1 MKENSRIY
9 LEIFLISLLIF
20 LPKWICS
27 YYFFPNEDLLIKTL
41 LDIKDVHYFLNVISF
56 SNFDLTPSFNEF
68 IEAKKIIT
76 FPFFSIMIHSFF
88 YKIIGYSSFIFLELL
103 FIFFSILIFF
113 KILKK
118 LELNKA
124 YSLLVVAIYFSLP
137 FILNTL
143 NIINLSQ
150 VSILQNLVS
159 DFIGSRFPRP
169 LVTNIFLLLGIYFL
183 IKLQKELIEKRTP
196 KSIISI
202 SVIMALQINSF
213 FYFFLIQGISTIILL
228 IIYKKKSLFKYIL
241 NHNKLII
248 KSLFIGSIGLIIFL
262 LQSFVGEGDYSNR
275 MSVIFIDFSDK
286 VFLIK
291 YFFSNLLRTEVIIF
305 IVISLSLFFY
315 IKKIFNKKNN
325 QINLF
330 IIFIISSFLSTI
342 FFILL
347 SSKIISLYQFAN
359 IFLFSFVLFIFISII
374 LIINNLKF
382 LRNLLT
388 KYRFLIYFFIFFC
401 GIIFNSSNLINKD
414 QRHNYAKVNNIIK
427 QLKFNNTDAYLFTN
441 NLNVQVGWLFNG
453 LNNIYLTNGFNNSVS
468 DYQIE
473 KAFSKVL
480 KNIFKKNS
488 EFEEIIEFKN
498 KKDNNRNSIISYF
511 LNYKYQAN
519 SLHVFSDKNDFTL
532 EEQKKIQESSPL
544 RSQIHILPNSE
555 KKRILKMILQ
565 QNDNIDIK
573 KILIVIDKNN
583 WPKTFSLKKSINK
596 NFQIIID
603 NEYYFIAK
611 TNYK

>member
-1 MKENSRIY
+1 MKENSRIH

-27 YYFFPNEDLLIKTL
+27 YYFFPNEELLIKTL
-41 LDIKDVHYFLNVISF
+41 LDINDVHYFLNAISF

-68 IEAKKIIT
+68 IQPKKIIT
-76 FPFFSIMIHSFF
+76 FPFFSIIIHSFF

-113 KILKK
+113 KILQK
-118 LELNKA
+118 LELNKT
-124 YSLLVVAIYFSLP
+124 YSLFVVAIYFSLP
-137 FILNTL
+137 FILNIL
-143 NIINLSQ
+143 NTFNLSQ

-169 LVTNIFLLLGIYFL
+169 LVTNIFFLLGIYFL
-183 IKLQKELIEKRTP
+183 IKLQKELIEKRKP
-196 KSIISI
+196 KSIIGI

-213 FYFFLIQGISTIILL
+213 FYFFLIQGVSTIILI
-228 IIYKKKSLFKYIL
+228 IIYKKNNLFEYIL
-241 NHNKLII
+241 NHKSLII
-248 KSLFIGSIGLIIFL
+248 KSLLIGSIGLTVFL
-262 LQSFVGEGDYSNR
+262 LQSFVGESDYSNR

-286 VFLIK
+286 IFLIK
-291 YFFSNLLRTEVIIF
+291 YFFLNLLRVEVIIF
-305 IVISLSLFFY
+305 IVISLLLFFY
-315 IKKIFNKKNN
+315 IKKTFNKKNN

-330 IIFIISSFLSTI
+330 VIFIISSFLSAI

-388 KYRFLIYFFIFFC
+388 KYRFLIYIFIFFL

-427 QLKFNNTDAYLFTN
+427 QLKFNNSDTYLFTN
-441 NLNVQVGWLFNG
+441 NLYAQAGWLFNG
-453 LNNIYLTNGFNNSVS
+453 FNNIYLTNGFNNSLS

-473 KAFSKVL
+473 KALSKVL
-480 KNIFKKNS
+480 KSIFKKDS
-488 EFEEIIEFKN
+488 EFEEIIKYKN
-498 KKDNNRNSIISYF
+498 KKDNDRNSIISYF

-519 SLHVFSDKNDFTL
+519 SLHVFSNKNDFTL
-532 EEQKKIQESSPL
+532 MEQNKIGVSSPL

-555 KKRILKMILQ
+555 KKRIVKMILQ
-565 QNDNIDIK
+565 QEDKINIK
-573 KILIVIDKNN
+573 KILIIIDKNS
-583 WPKTFSLKKSINK
+583 WPDNFNLKKSINK

>member
-27 YYFFPNEDLLIKTL
+27 YYFFPNEELLIKTL
-41 LDIKDVHYFLNVISF
+41 LDINDVHYFLNAISF

-68 IEAKKIIT
+68 IQPKKIIT
-76 FPFFSIMIHSFF
+76 FPFFSIIIHSFF

-113 KILKK
+113 KILQK
-118 LELNKA
+118 LELNKT
-124 YSLLVVAIYFSLP
+124 YSLFVVAIYFSLP
-137 FILNTL
+137 FILNIL
-143 NIINLSQ
+143 NTFNLSQ

-169 LVTNIFLLLGIYFL
+169 LVTNIFFLLGIYFL
-183 IKLQKELIEKRTP
+183 IKLQKELIEKRKP
-196 KSIISI
+196 KSIIGI

-213 FYFFLIQGISTIILL
+213 FYFFLIQGVSTIILI
-228 IIYKKKSLFKYIL
+228 IIYKKNNLFEYIL
-241 NHNKLII
+241 NHKSLII
-248 KSLFIGSIGLIIFL
+248 KSLLIGSIGLTVFL
-262 LQSFVGEGDYSNR
+262 LQSFVGESDYSNR

-286 VFLIK
+286 IFLIK
-291 YFFSNLLRTEVIIF
+291 YFFLNLLRVEVIIF
-305 IVISLSLFFY
+305 IVISLLLFFY
-315 IKKIFNKKNN
+315 IKKTFNKKNN

-330 IIFIISSFLSTI
+330 VIFIISSFLSAI

-388 KYRFLIYFFIFFC
+388 KYRFLIYIFIFFL

-427 QLKFNNTDAYLFTN
+427 QLKFNNSDTYLFTN
-441 NLNVQVGWLFNG
+441 NLYAQAGWLFNG
-453 LNNIYLTNGFNNSVS
+453 FNNIYLTNGFNNSLS

-473 KAFSKVL
+473 KALSKVL
-480 KNIFKKNS
+480 KSIFKKDS
-488 EFEEIIEFKN
+488 EFEEIIKYKN
-498 KKDNNRNSIISYF
+498 KKDNDRNSIISYF

-519 SLHVFSDKNDFTL
+519 SLHVFSNKNDFTL
-532 EEQKKIQESSPL
+532 MEQNKIGVSSPL

-555 KKRILKMILQ
+555 KKRIVKMILQ
-565 QNDNIDIK
+565 QEDKINIK
-573 KILIVIDKNN
+573 KILIIIDKNS
-583 WPKTFSLKKSINK
+583 WPDNFNLKKSINK

>member
-1 MKENSRIY
+1 MKENSRIH

-27 YYFFPNEDLLIKTL
+27 YYFFPNEELLIKTL
-41 LDIKDVHYFLNVISF
+41 LDINDVHYFLNAISF

-68 IEAKKIIT
+68 IQPKKIIT
-76 FPFFSIMIHSFF
+76 FPFFSIIIHSFF

-113 KILKK
+113 KILQK
-118 LELNKA
+118 LELNKT
-124 YSLLVVAIYFSLP
+124 YSLFVVAIYFSLP
-137 FILNTL
+137 FILNIL
-143 NIINLSQ
+143 NTFNLSQ

-169 LVTNIFLLLGIYFL
+169 LVTNIFFLLGIYFL
-183 IKLQKELIEKRTP
+183 IKLQKELIEKRKP
-196 KSIISI
+196 KSIIGI

-213 FYFFLIQGISTIILL
+213 FYFFLIQGVSTIILI
-228 IIYKKKSLFKYIL
+228 IIYKKNNLFEYIL
-241 NHNKLII
+241 NHKSLII
-248 KSLFIGSIGLIIFL
+248 KSLLIGSIGLTVFL
-262 LQSFVGEGDYSNR
+262 LQSFVGESDYSNR

-286 VFLIK
+286 IFLIK
-291 YFFSNLLRTEVIIF
+291 YFFLNLLRAEVIIF
-305 IVISLSLFFY
+305 IVISLLLFFY
-315 IKKIFNKKNN
+315 IKKTFNKKNN

-330 IIFIISSFLSTI
+330 VIFIISSFLSAI

-388 KYRFLIYFFIFFC
+388 KYRFLIYIFIFFL

-427 QLKFNNTDAYLFTN
+427 QLKFNNSDTYLFTN
-441 NLNVQVGWLFNG
+441 NLYAQAGWLFNG
-453 LNNIYLTNGFNNSVS
+453 FNNIYLTNGFNNSLS

-473 KAFSKVL
+473 KALSKVL
-480 KNIFKKNS
+480 KSIFKKDS
-488 EFEEIIEFKN
+488 EFEEIIKYKN
-498 KKDNNRNSIISYF
+498 KKDNDRNSIISYF

-519 SLHVFSDKNDFTL
+519 SLHVFSNKNDFTL
-532 EEQKKIQESSPL
+532 MEQNKIGVSSPL

-555 KKRILKMILQ
+555 KKRIVKMILQ
-565 QNDNIDIK
+565 QEDKINIK
-573 KILIVIDKNN
+573 KILIIIDKNS
-583 WPKTFSLKKSINK
+583 WPDNFNLKKSINK

>member
-27 YYFFPNEDLLIKTL
+27 YYFFPNEELLIKTL
-41 LDIKDVHYFLNVISF
+41 LDIKDVHYFLNVISL
-56 SNFDLTPSFNEF
+56 SNFDITPSFNEF
-68 IEAKKIIT
+68 IEPKKIIT
-76 FPFFSIMIHSFF
+76 FPFFSIITHSFF
-88 YKIIGYSSFIFLELL
+88 YKMIGYSSFIILELL

-113 KILKK
+113 KILQK

-124 YSLLVVAIYFSLP
+124 YSLLVVTIYFSLP

-143 NIINLSQ
+143 NIINISQ

-169 LVTNIFLLLGIYFL
+169 LVTNILFLSGIYFL
-183 IKLQKELIEKRTP
+183 IKLQKELIEKRKP

-202 SVIMALQINSF
+202 SVVMALQINSF
-213 FYFFLIQGISTIILL
+213 FYFFLIQSVSTIIL
-228 IIYKKKSLFKYIL
+228 IITYKKKNLFEYIL
-241 NHNKLII
+241 NHKTLII
-248 KSLFIGSIGLIIFL
+248 KSLLIGSIGLIVFL
-262 LQSFVGEGDYSNR
+262 LQSFVGESDYSNR
-275 MSVIFIDFSDK
+275 MSVISIDFTDK
-286 VFLIK
+286 IFLIK

-305 IVISLSLFFY
+305 IVISSLLFFF
-315 IKKIFNKKNN
+315 IKKTFNKKND

-330 IIFIISSFLSTI
+330 VIFIISSFLSTI

-347 SSKIISLYQFAN
+347 SSKVISLYQFAN
-359 IFLFSFVLFIFISII
+359 IFLFSIVFFIFISII

-388 KYRFLIYFFIFFC
+388 KYRFLIYSLIFFL
-401 GIIFNSSNLINKD
+401 GIIFNYSNLINKD
-414 QRHNYAKVNNIIK
+414 QRQNYAKVNNVIK
-427 QLKFNNTDAYLFTN
+427 QLRFNNTETYLFTN
-441 NLNVQVGWLFNG
+441 NLNVQAGWLFNG
-453 LNNIYLTNGFNNSVS
+453 FDNIYLTNGFNNSLS
-468 DYQIE
+468 DHQIE
-473 KAFSKVL
+473 KALSKVL
-480 KNIFKKNS
+480 KSIFKKNS
-488 EFEEIIEFKN
+488 EFEELIEYKN
-498 KKDNNRNSIISYF
+498 IKDNNRNSIIGYF

-519 SLHVFSDKNDFTL
+519 SLHTFSNKNDFTL
-532 EEQKKIQESSPL
+532 VEQKKIQETSPL
-544 RSQIHILPNSE
+544 RSQTHILPNSE
-555 KKRILKMILQ
+555 KKRIVKMILQ
-565 QNDNIDIK
+565 QDDKINIK

-583 WPKTFSLKKSINK
+583 WPKNFDLKKSINK

-611 TNYK
+611 TNYN

>member
-41 LDIKDVHYFLNVISF
+41 LDIKDVHYFLNVISL
-56 SNFDLTPSFNEF
+56 SNFDITPSFNEF
-68 IEAKKIIT
+68 IEPKKIIT
-76 FPFFSIMIHSFF
+76 FPFFSIITHSFF
-88 YKIIGYSSFIFLELL
+88 YKMIGYSSFIILELL

-113 KILKK
+113 KILQK

-124 YSLLVVAIYFSLP
+124 YSLLVVTIYFSLP

-143 NIINLSQ
+143 NIINISQ

-169 LVTNIFLLLGIYFL
+169 LVTNILFLSGIYFL
-183 IKLQKELIEKRTP
+183 IKLQKELIEKRKP

-202 SVIMALQINSF
+202 SVVMALQINSF
-213 FYFFLIQGISTIILL
+213 FYFFLIQSVSTIIL
-228 IIYKKKSLFKYIL
+228 IITYKKKNLFEYIL
-241 NHNKLII
+241 NHKTLII
-248 KSLFIGSIGLIIFL
+248 KSLLIGSIGLIVFL
-262 LQSFVGEGDYSNR
+262 LQSFVGESDYSNR
-275 MSVIFIDFSDK
+275 MSVISIDFTDK
-286 VFLIK
+286 IFLIK

-305 IVISLSLFFY
+305 IVISSLLFFF
-315 IKKIFNKKNN
+315 IKKTFNKKND

-330 IIFIISSFLSTI
+330 VIFIISSFLSTI

-347 SSKIISLYQFAN
+347 SSKVISLYQFAN
-359 IFLFSFVLFIFISII
+359 IFLFSIVFFIFISII

-388 KYRFLIYFFIFFC
+388 KYRFLIYSLIFFL
-401 GIIFNSSNLINKD
+401 GIIFNYSNLINKD
-414 QRHNYAKVNNIIK
+414 QRQNYAKVNNVIK
-427 QLKFNNTDAYLFTN
+427 QLRFNNTETYLFTN
-441 NLNVQVGWLFNG
+441 NLNVQAGWLFNG
-453 LNNIYLTNGFNNSVS
+453 FDNIYLTNGFNNSLS
-468 DYQIE
+468 DHQIE
-473 KAFSKVL
+473 KALSKVL
-480 KNIFKKNS
+480 KSIFKKNS
-488 EFEEIIEFKN
+488 EFEELIEYKN
-498 KKDNNRNSIISYF
+498 IKDNNRNSIIGYF

-519 SLHVFSDKNDFTL
+519 SLHTFSNKNDFTL
-532 EEQKKIQESSPL
+532 VEQKKIQETSPL
-544 RSQIHILPNSE
+544 RSQTHILPNSE
-555 KKRILKMILQ
+555 KKRIVKMILQ
-565 QNDNIDIK
+565 QDDKINIK

-583 WPKTFSLKKSINK
+583 WPKNFDLKKSINK

-611 TNYK
+611 TNYN

>member
-27 YYFFPNEDLLIKTL
+27 YYFFPNEELLIKTL
-41 LDIKDVHYFLNVISF
+41 LDINDVHYFLNAISF
-56 SNFDLTPSFNEF
+56 SNLDLTPSFNEF
-68 IEAKKIIT
+68 IQPKKIIT
-76 FPFFSIMIHSFF
+76 FPFFSIIIHSFF
-88 YKIIGYSSFIFLELL
+88 YKIIGYFSFIFLELL

-113 KILKK
+113 KILQK

-124 YSLLVVAIYFSLP
+124 YSLFVVAIYFSLP
-137 FILNTL
+137 FILNIL
-143 NIINLSQ
+143 NTINLSQ
-150 VSILQNLVS
+150 VSILQSLVS

-183 IKLQKELIEKRTP
+183 IKLQKELIEKRKP

-213 FYFFLIQGISTIILL
+213 FYFFLIQGVSTIIL
-228 IIYKKKSLFKYIL
+228 IAINKKNNLFEYIL
-241 NHNKLII
+241 NYNSIFI
-248 KSLFIGSIGLIIFL
+248 KSLLIGSIGLIVFL
-262 LQSFVGEGDYSNR
+262 LQSLVGENDYSNR

-286 VFLIK
+286 IFLIK
-291 YFFSNLLRTEVIIF
+291 YFFSNLLRAEVIIF
-305 IVISLSLFFY
+305 IVISLLLFFY
-315 IKKIFNKKNN
+315 IKKTFNNKNN

-330 IIFIISSFLSTI
+330 VIFIISSFLSAI

-374 LIINNLKF
+374 LIINNLKP

-388 KYRFLIYFFIFFC
+388 KYRFLIYVLIFFL

-414 QRHNYAKVNNIIK
+414 QRHNYAKVNNVIK

-441 NLNVQVGWLFNG
+441 NLYVQAGWLFNG
-453 LNNIYLTNGFNNSVS
+453 FNNIYLTNGFNNSLS
-468 DYQIE
+468 DHQIE
-473 KAFSKVL
+473 KALSKVL
-480 KNIFKKNS
+480 KSIFKKDS
-488 EFEEIIEFKN
+488 EFEEIIKYKN
-498 KKDNNRNSIISYF
+498 KKDNDRNSIISYF

-519 SLHVFSDKNDFTL
+519 SLHVFSNKNDFTL
-532 EEQKKIQESSPL
+532 MEQNKIKVSSPL

-555 KKRILKMILQ
+555 KKRIVKMILQ
-565 QNDNIDIK
+565 QNDKVNIK
-573 KILIVIDKNN
+573 KILIVIDKDN
-583 WPKTFSLKKSINK
+583 WPDNFNLKKSINK

-603 NEYYFIAK
+603 NKYYFIAK
-611 TNYK
+611 TNYM

>member
-1 MKENSRIY
+1 MKENSRIH

-27 YYFFPNEDLLIKTL
+27 YYFFPNEELLIKTL
-41 LDIKDVHYFLNVISF
+41 LDINDVHYFLNAISF

-68 IEAKKIIT
+68 IQPKKIIT
-76 FPFFSIMIHSFF
+76 FPFFSIIIHSFF

-113 KILKK
+113 KILQK
-118 LELNKA
+118 LELNKT
-124 YSLLVVAIYFSLP
+124 YSLFVVAIYFSLP
-137 FILNTL
+137 FILNIL
-143 NIINLSQ
+143 NTFNLSQ

-169 LVTNIFLLLGIYFL
+169 LVTNIFFLLGIYFL
-183 IKLQKELIEKRTP
+183 IKLQKELIEKRKP
-196 KSIISI
+196 KSIIGFCF
-202 SVIMALQINSF
+202 IMALQINSF
-213 FYFFLIQGISTIILL
+213 FYFFLIQGVSTIILI
-228 IIYKKKSLFKYIL
+228 IIYKKNNLFEYIL
-241 NHNKLII
+241 NHKSLII
-248 KSLFIGSIGLIIFL
+248 KSLLIGSIGLTVFL
-262 LQSFVGEGDYSNR
+262 LQSFVGESDYSNR

-286 VFLIK
+286 IFLIK
-291 YFFSNLLRTEVIIF
+291 YFFLNLLRVEVIIF
-305 IVISLSLFFY
+305 IVISLLLFFY
-315 IKKIFNKKNN
+315 IKKTFNKKNN

-330 IIFIISSFLSTI
+330 VIFIISSFLSAI

-388 KYRFLIYFFIFFC
+388 KYRFLIYIFIFFL

-427 QLKFNNTDAYLFTN
+427 QLKFNNSDTYLFTN
-441 NLNVQVGWLFNG
+441 NLYAQAGWLFNG
-453 LNNIYLTNGFNNSVS
+453 FNNIYLTNGFNNSLS
-468 DYQIE
+468 DHQIE
-473 KAFSKVL
+473 KALSKVL
-480 KNIFKKNS
+480 KSIFKKDS
-488 EFEEIIEFKN
+488 EFEEIIKYKN
-498 KKDNNRNSIISYF
+498 KKDNDRNSIISYF

-519 SLHVFSDKNDFTL
+519 SLHVFSNKNDFTL
-532 EEQKKIQESSPL
+532 MEQNKIGVSSPL

-555 KKRILKMILQ
+555 KKRIVKMILQ
-565 QNDNIDIK
+565 QEDKINIK
-573 KILIVIDKNN
+573 KILIIIDKNS
-583 WPKTFSLKKSINK
+583 WPDNFNLKKSINK

>member
-27 YYFFPNEDLLIKTL
+27 YYFFPNEELLIKTL
-41 LDIKDVHYFLNVISF
+41 LDINDVHYFLNAISF

-68 IEAKKIIT
+68 IQPKKIIT
-76 FPFFSIMIHSFF
+76 FPFFSIIIHSFF
-88 YKIIGYSSFIFLELL
+88 YKIIGYYSFIFLELL

-113 KILKK
+113 KILQK

-124 YSLLVVAIYFSLP
+124 YSLFVVAIYFSLP
-137 FILNTL
+137 YILNIL

-150 VSILQNLVS
+150 VSILQSLVS
-159 DFIGSRFPRP
+159 DFIGTRFPRP

-183 IKLQKELIEKRTP
+183 IKLQKELIEKRKP

-213 FYFFLIQGISTIILL
+213 FYFFLIQGVSTIIL
-228 IIYKKKSLFKYIL
+228 IIINKKNNIFEYIL
-241 NHNKLII
+241 NHRSLII
-248 KSLFIGSIGLIIFL
+248 KSLLISSIGLIVFL
-262 LQSFVGEGDYSNR
+262 LQSFVGESDYSNR

-286 VFLIK
+286 FFLIK
-291 YFFSNLLRTEVIIF
+291 YFFSNLLRVEVIIF
-305 IVISLSLFFY
+305 IVISLLLFFY
-315 IKKIFNKKNN
+315 IKKTFNKKNN

-330 IIFIISSFLSTI
+330 VIFIISSFLSAI

-388 KYRFLIYFFIFFC
+388 KYRFLIYVLIFFL

-414 QRHNYAKVNNIIK
+414 QRHNYAKVNNVIK

-441 NLNVQVGWLFNG
+441 NLYVQAGWLFNG
-453 LNNIYLTNGFNNSVS
+453 FNNIYLTNGFNNSLS
-468 DYQIE
+468 DHQIE
-473 KAFSKVL
+473 KALSKVL
-480 KNIFKKNS
+480 KSIFKKDS
-488 EFEEIIEFKN
+488 EFEEIIKYKN
-498 KKDNNRNSIISYF
+498 KKDNDRNSIISYF

-519 SLHVFSDKNDFTL
+519 SLHVFSNKKDFTL
-532 EEQKKIQESSPL
+532 VEQNKIKVSSPL

-555 KKRILKMILQ
+555 KKRIVKMILQ
-565 QNDNIDIK
+565 QDDKINIK
-573 KILIVIDKNN
+573 KILIIIDKNN
-583 WPKTFSLKKSINK
+583 WPDNFNLKKSINK

-611 TNYK
+611 TNYM